1 MLDILNIVLPAFIVI
16 FIGYLFGKITKK
28 DVSPLVDIA
37 FSIGGPAL
45 TLVSMLEKKIV
56 LLDAAKIWGAAL
68 LIMVGCGTV
77 AWIVFKILNRKHSA
91 LYLAISIMNTV
102 NIPFPIIYLA
112 YGSSGLLAATLF
124 FIPNVILL
132 YSLGIFIAAGRHW
145 KEGMKEILK
154 APILYAALLGLALNL
169 LDVTLPELAMK
180 SLNLIAM
187 MAIPLVLVV
196 LGYNLSKVRLSSLST
211 TFLASFL
218 RVGIGLLF
226 GLLAVNIFNLDGILK
241 SVVILDSAM
250 PSAVNASI
258 IAAKYDREA
267 DLVSSVVFVTTI
279 ISLVSIPFLLSML
292 T

>member
-16 FIGYLFGKITKK
+16 FIGYLFGKISKK
-28 DVSPLVDIA
+28 NVSPLVDVA
-37 FSIGGPAL
+37 FNIGGPAL
-45 TLVSMLEKKIV
+45 TLVSMLEKKII
-56 LLDAAKIWGAAL
+56 LLDAAKIWGAAFF
-68 LIMVGCGTV
+68 IMVGCGVV
-77 AWIVFKILNRKHSA
+77 AWIVFRIFKQKHSS
-91 LYLAISIMNTV
+91 LYLSVAIMNTV

-112 YGSSGLLAATLF
+112 YGAPGLLAATLF

-132 YSLGIFIAAGRHW
+132 YSAGIFIAAGGHW
-145 KEGMKEILK
+145 KEGMKEVLK
-154 APILYAALLGLALNL
+154 VP
-169 LDVTLPELAMK
+169 T
-180 SLNLIAM
+180 
-187 MAIPLVLVV
+187 LVLIV

-218 RVGIGLLF
+218 RVGIGLAL
-226 GLLAVNIFNLDGILK
+226 GLLAVNLFNLDGVFK

-250 PSAVNASI
+250 PSAVNASV

-279 ISLVSIPFLLSML
+279 ISLVSIPFLLAML

>member
-1 MLDILNIVLPAFIVI
+1 
-16 FIGYLFGKITKK
+16 
-28 DVSPLVDIA
+28 
-37 FSIGGPAL
+37 
-45 TLVSMLEKKIV
+45 MLEKKII
-56 LLDAAKIWGAAL
+56 LLDAAKIWGSAL
-68 LIMVGCGTV
+68 LIMVGCGAV
-77 AWIVFKILNRKHSA
+77 AWIVFRILNRKHSS
-91 LYLAISIMNTV
+91 LYLSISIMNTV

-132 YSLGIFIAAGRHW
+132 YSLGIFIAAGGHW
-145 KEGMKEILK
+145 KEGMKEISK
-154 APILYAALLGLALNL
+154 APILYAAIVGLALNL

-187 MAIPLVLVV
+187 MAIPLVLIV
-196 LGYNLSKVRLSSLST
+196 LGYNLSKVRLSSIPT
-211 TFLASFL
+211 TLLASFL

-226 GLLAVNIFNLDGILK
+226 GFLAVTIFNLEGIFR

-250 PSAVNASI
+250 PAAVNASI

-279 ISLVSIPFLLSML
+279 ISLVSIPFLLSVL

>member
-16 FIGYLFGKITKK
+16 FIGYLFGKISKK
-28 DVSPLVDIA
+28 NVSPLVDVA
-37 FSIGGPAL
+37 FNIGGPAL
-45 TLVSMLEKKIV
+45 TLVSMLEKKII
-56 LLDAAKIWGAAL
+56 LLDAAKIWGAAFF
-68 LIMVGCGTV
+68 IMVGCGVV
-77 AWIVFKILNRKHSA
+77 AWIVFRIFKQKHSS
-91 LYLAISIMNTV
+91 LYLSVAIMNTV

-112 YGSSGLLAATLF
+112 YGAPGLLAATLF

-132 YSLGIFIAAGRHW
+132 YSAGIFIAAGGHW
-145 KEGMKEILK
+145 KEGMKEVLK
-154 APILYAALLGLALNL
+154 VPTLYAAVVGLILNL
-169 LDVTLPELAMK
+169 LNIALPELAMK

-187 MAIPLVLVV
+187 MAIPLVLIV

-218 RVGIGLLF
+218 RVGIGLAL
-226 GLLAVNIFNLDGILK
+226 GLLAVNLFNLDGVFK

-250 PSAVNASI
+250 PSAVNASV

-279 ISLVSIPFLLSML
+279 ISLVSIPFLLAML